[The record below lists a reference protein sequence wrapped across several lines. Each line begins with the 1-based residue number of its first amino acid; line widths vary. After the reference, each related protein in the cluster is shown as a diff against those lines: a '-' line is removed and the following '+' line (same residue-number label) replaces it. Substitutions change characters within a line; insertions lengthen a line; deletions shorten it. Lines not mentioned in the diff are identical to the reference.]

1 MLTFFLKNAASCL
14 IIWKN
19 TMLEM
24 FNILFCCKFRD
35 PYLEIDNQQFRYIYS
50 AFKFTDNISMLLVN
64 LKAEY
69 RYLYSEE
76 LIAKD
81 WITLEPFFGRNC
93 MDVSNGKVE
102 YHIFQC
108 QIPIGN

>member
-35 PYLEIDNQQFRYIYS
+35 PYLDIDNQQF
-50 AFKFTDNISMLLVN
+50 
-64 LKAEY
+64 

-93 MDVSNGKVE
+93 MDGSNGKVE